1 MREARFVGGGS
12 WHSKWSVLAT
22 LVRGILLNLSV
33 LVLHRTLVIKSR
45 RSLSVKMKETMG
57 SFCCSCVESVTF
69 GYPQH
74 LWNSCHLDYE
84 KSFFSWSIAK
94 VPSYMITTSISSFY
108 SPFLPL
114 WMHMPCSCQSSC
126 PEEGKPLHKK
136 GLWMHTNLLPPSP
149 SSVWQS
155 KTTSW
160 QSSKVKQ
167 NVTFHHQSWGIVC
180 GECYPWLLTPYH
192 SCHHLSIIL

>member
-136 GLWMHTNLLPPSP
+136 GLWMNTNLPPPSP
-149 SSVWQS
+149 SSVWQRPPPDS
-155 KTTSW
+155 PLKLSRMWLFTIRVEGLCVENVIHG
-160 QSSKVKQ
+160 SS
-167 NVTFHHQSWGIVC
+167 
-180 GECYPWLLTPYH
+180 LLTIPV
-192 SCHHLSIIL
+192 IIFL